1 MALDNRGDALARP
14 DEVTPEAR
22 RGRLL
27 ARPGR
32 PPSQP
37 PAAGVRPLGLRQRRD
52 GLLLVPEGAAQS
64 MPLLVWLHGAG
75 GDAPGMLRML
85 ESQARAAGIALLVPE
100 SLGSSWD
107 VIRGG
112 YGPDVVF
119 LDAALKA
126 SFAALPVDPARL
138 AIGGF
143 SDGASYAL
151 SLGLANA
158 DLFRWLLAFS
168 PGFAAPPDTIGQ
180 PQIYVSHGTE
190 DDVLPID
197 ACSRR
202 LVPRLQRSGYAVR
215 YKEFAGGHYVPD
227 HLATEALALLRG
239 S

>member
-1 MALDNRGDALARP
+1 
-14 DEVTPEAR
+14 
-22 RGRLL
+22 
-27 ARPGR
+27 
-32 PPSQP
+32 
-37 PAAGVRPLGLRQRRD
+37 
-52 GLLLVPEGAAQS
+52 LLLVPEGAVQS

-119 LDAALKA
+119 LDAALKV

-151 SLGLANA
+151 SLGLANG

-215 YKEFAGGHYVPD
+215 YKEFAGGHHVPD
-227 HLATEALALLRG
+227 HLAAEALALLRG